1 MENDMFIENVE
12 PKNPVELRNLIPL
25 EKGSIVS
32 KILAQNDAVSIT
44 LFSFGKG
51 QEISTHQSDGDAL
64 VSVLEGEGT
73 FVVDG
78 EPFVLKAGQ
87 SLLMPHHHPHAVKAS
102 SDFKML
108 LTVVFPLEEAKQ

>member
-1 MENDMFIENVE
+1 MEQAIIENVE
-12 PKNPVELRNLIPL
+12 PMKVCVLANLIPL

-32 KILAQNDAVSIT
+32 KILAQNDAVSLT

-64 VSVLEGEGT
+64 VQVIEGEGT

-78 EPFVLKAGQ
+78 VAHLVKTGE
-87 SLLMPHHHPHAVKAS
+87 SLLMPHHHPHAVKAT

-108 LTVVFPLEEAKQ
+108 LTVVFPSEEAPNE

>member
-1 MENDMFIENVE
+1 MENEMYVSNIE

-64 VSVLEGEGT
+64 VSVIEGEGT

-78 EPFVLKAGQ
+78 TPFILKAGQ
-87 SLLMPHHHPHAVKAS
+87 SLLMPHHHPHALKAT

-108 LTVVFPLEEAKQ
+108 LTVVFPLEEEKQ

>member
-1 MENDMFIENVE
+1 MEEPIIENLE
-12 PKNPVELRNLIPL
+12 PRQVVALKDLIPL

-32 KILAQNDAVSIT
+32 KILAQNEHLSLT

-51 QEISTHQSDGDAL
+51 QEIATHQSDGDAL

-78 EPFVLKAGQ
+78 EPHLVKAGE
-87 SLLMPHHHPHAVKAS
+87 SLLMPHNHPHALKAS

-108 LTVVFPLEEAKQ
+108 LTVVFKD